1 MWILYLALLKV
12 GCSLSKDIHDFIYE
26 AKAHASI
33 HHFEDTSHH
42 PNEQYAAQTILKN
55 WNRRMKEL
63 SNERNK
69 E

>member
-1 MWILYLALLKV
+1 MSANILHKV
-12 GCSLSKDIHDFIYE
+12 ITTQGLFYKIT
-26 AKAHASI
+26 ARTMGVVRTG
-33 HHFEDTSHH
+33 FEETSHH